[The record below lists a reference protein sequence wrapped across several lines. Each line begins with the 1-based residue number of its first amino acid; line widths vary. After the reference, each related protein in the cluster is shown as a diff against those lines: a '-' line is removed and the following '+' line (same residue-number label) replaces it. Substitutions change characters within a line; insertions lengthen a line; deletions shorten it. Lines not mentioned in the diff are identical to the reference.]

1 LIKDKYTPVHK
12 LCTTERRN
20 KMTPAQLYDGIL
32 KAMND
37 KEVIELI
44 EQFKSKWEAE
54 AYIKGYEEAI
64 NKVKTIIK

>member
-1 LIKDKYTPVHK
+1 MGAKINIPIHK

-37 KEVIELI
+37 KEAIDLI
-44 EQFKSKWEAE
+44 ERTKEEWENE
-54 AYIKGYEEAI
+54 GYREAI
-64 NKVKTIIK
+64 ENYLNDPMIF

>member
-1 LIKDKYTPVHK
+1 
-12 LCTTERRN
+12 
-20 KMTPAQLYDGIL
+20 MTPAQLYDGIL

-37 KEVIELI
+37 KEAIDLI